1 MCCGY
6 CDFEGVSKSRFTSAI
21 VMVNVMKLRF
31 EWVDKKAK
39 KLKSGVYASDFI
51 VLKGVWWLLCG
62 GSVPKSKSLD

>member
-51 VLKGVWWLLCG
+51 VLKGVWWLLLRG
-62 GSVPKSKSLD
+62 GVPKSKSLD

>member
-1 MCCGY
+1 MCGY

-21 VMVNVMKLRF
+21 VMVNVMKLGF

-51 VLKGVWWLLCG
+51 VLKGVSLWFYG
-62 GSVPKSKSLD
+62 GGVPKSKSLD